1 MCTIVILHR
10 PGHSWPLLLAANRDE
25 MADRPWRAPGR
36 HWPTRPEVTG
46 GLDITAGGT
55 WLARNDAGVIA
66 AVLNRINTLGPAPG
80 RRSRGELP
88 LRALAAG
95 TARGAAQ
102 VIGDVEATAWR
113 PFNMVVT
120 DAHEAFWIRAAR
132 DGEAGER
139 EPAEGDPAGEGTA
152 GADGRPVIERLPA
165 GLSMITAHDRN
176 DARSP
181 RIRRYLPQFDA
192 ASAPRPEQADWTDWV
207 ALLAARE
214 TDAGAGPGGAMTVIT
229 ASGFGTVCASL
240 MALPADAAT
249 PPVWLFAN
257 GRPGEAPFAALD
269 A

>member
-36 HWPTRPEVTG
+36 HWPSRPEVMG

-55 WLARNDAGVIA
+55 WLARNDAGVVA

-95 TARGAAQ
+95 TARAAAQ
-102 VIGDVEATAWR
+102 VIGDVDAAAWR
-113 PFNMVVT
+113 PFNMVVA
-120 DAHEAFWIRAAR
+120 DAHEAFWIRAMH
-132 DGEAGER
+132 DGEA
-139 EPAEGDPAGEGTA
+139 AESHSTA
-152 GADGRPVIERLPA
+152 GGSAEADRRPVIERLPA

-181 RIRRYLPQFDA
+181 RIRRYLPRFG
-192 ASAPRPEQADWTDWV
+192 ASRAPRPEQADWKDWV

-229 ASGFGTVCASL
+229 PSGFGTVCASL
-240 MALPADAAT
+240 MALPADEAT
-249 PPVWLFAN
+249 PPVWLFAA